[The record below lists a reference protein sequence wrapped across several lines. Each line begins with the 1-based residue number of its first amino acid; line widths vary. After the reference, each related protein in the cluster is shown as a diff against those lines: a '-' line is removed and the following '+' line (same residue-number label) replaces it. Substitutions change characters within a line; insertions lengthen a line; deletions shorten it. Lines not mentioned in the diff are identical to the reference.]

1 MSATADFSED
11 GSGTLRFSGDLLLR
25 TIGDLPTRLDAI
37 SGAVSR
43 IDLSGVD
50 RIDTVGAWLIHRL
63 STRTHAAVEG
73 LGEDGRH
80 LFDQVAAADQP
91 VALREGRRG
100 VVGQLVGEV

>member
-1 MSATADFSED
+1 
-11 GSGTLRFSGDLLLR
+11 FSGDLLLR

-91 VALREGRRG
+91 VVLREGRRG